1 MRYTAAV
8 VGLLTATLLTACAT
22 SAGRPELAGKAE
34 EHKGERM
41 LAQHEY
47 DLRAERR
54 EEARRFARERERTST
69 VVRTCRVDANGRQV
83 CN

>member
-22 SAGRPELAGKAE
+22 SAGQPEPAGVAE
-34 EHKGERM
+34 EHKGEQM
-41 LAQHEY
+41 LARHEY
-47 DLRAERR
+47 DLRVKRQ

-69 VVRTCRVDANGRQV
+69 VVRTCKVDANGRQV